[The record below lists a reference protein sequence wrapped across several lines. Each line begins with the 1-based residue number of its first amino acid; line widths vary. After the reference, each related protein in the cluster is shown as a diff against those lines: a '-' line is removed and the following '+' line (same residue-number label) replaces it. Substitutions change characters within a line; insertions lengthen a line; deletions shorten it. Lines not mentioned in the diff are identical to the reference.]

1 MQFFSHC
8 LAEGRSD
15 VLANFNFPRVDD
27 DPAVLADVQPCIDF
41 LGQRIAPRVP
51 GSARLL
57 CNRAVQGRVHQNTG
71 AQKLEELAPIHIE
84 VV

>member
-1 MQFFSHC
+1 M
-8 LAEGRSD
+8 
-15 VLANFNFPRVDD
+15 
-27 DPAVLADVQPCIDF
+27 
-41 LGQRIAPRVP
+41 P

-84 VV
+84 VVQGLRRELITFGVQNNRSLGFFVHRLASLATGDPAITFAAR